1 MKRSEHLIPLSHD
14 HHVALVVANR
24 LKSSL
29 NQFDLKDALEYWEEI
44 RGQYKQDLLDHFE
57 VEENELL
64 PLLDGV
70 SEKASMLAISIITD
84 HTKMRN
90 LLSSNDLNA
99 AGEFAELLKKH
110 VRFEERDLFPWL
122 ETHCDL
128 ASVSALH

>member
-29 NQFDLKDALEYWEEI
+29 NQFDQTDALEYWEEI
-44 RGQYKQDLLDHFE
+44 RGQYKQDLLKHFE

-70 SEKASMLAISIITD
+70 SEKASMLAINIIVD

-90 LLSSNDLNA
+90 LLSSHDLSA
-99 AGEFAELLKKH
+99 AVEFAELLKKH
-110 VRFEERDLFPWL
+110 VRFEERELFPWL
-122 ETHCDL
+122 EIHCDL
-128 ASVSALH
+128 ALLTVIH

>member
-29 NQFDLKDALEYWEEI
+29 NQFDQKDAIEYWEEI
-44 RGQYKQDLLDHFE
+44 RGQYRQDLLEHFE
-57 VEENELL
+57 VEESELL

-70 SEKASMLAISIITD
+70 SEKASMLAINIIAD

-90 LLSSNDLNA
+90 LLSSHDLNA
-99 AGEFAELLKKH
+99 AVEFAELLKKH
-110 VRFEERDLFPWL
+110 VRFEERELFPWL
-122 ETHCDL
+122 ESHCDL
-128 ASVSALH
+128 APLTVLH

>member
-29 NQFDLKDALEYWEEI
+29 NQFDQKDALEYWEEI
-44 RGQYKQDLLDHFE
+44 RGQYKQDLLKHFE

-70 SEKASMLAISIITD
+70 SEKASMLAINIIAD

-90 LLSSNDLNA
+90 LLSSHDLSA
-99 AGEFAELLKKH
+99 AVEFAELLKKH
-110 VRFEERDLFPWL
+110 VRFEERELFPWL
-122 ETHCDL
+122 EIHCDL
-128 ASVSALH
+128 ALLTVIH

>member
-29 NQFDLKDALEYWEEI
+29 NQFDQTDALEYWEEI
-44 RGQYKQDLLDHFE
+44 RGQYKQDLLKHFE

-70 SEKASMLAISIITD
+70 SEKASMLAINIIAD

-90 LLSSNDLNA
+90 LLSSHDLSA
-99 AGEFAELLKKH
+99 AVEFAELLKKH
-110 VRFEERDLFPWL
+110 VRFEERELFPWL
-122 ETHCDL
+122 EIHCDL
-128 ASVSALH
+128 ALLTVIH